1 MKKKKTEFKS
11 GKKPKKM
18 KLGEIFEVDGR
29 LYSIQIPETAS
40 HDTYLNGGRQI
51 YEFYQ
56 MTEL

>member
-1 MKKKKTEFKS
+1 
-11 GKKPKKM
+11 M